1 MPNKAKSGK
10 AMKSR
15 ILKPLRRPAKKV
27 RRAVGKGT

>member
-1 MPNKAKSGK
+1 MPKKAKSGRARQSK
-10 AMKSR
+10 